1 MMRRKLK
8 QLAQIIVMAGGILGV
23 VVFLWEQLHL
33 AHISERADKI
43 QITAHRGDSG
53 HAPENTLPAIENAI
67 AKRADYVEI
76 DIRRTADDRLVLM
89 HDSSAMRTAGV
100 ERCIEEC
107 SFAEV
112 DLLDVGS
119 WYGTEYA
126 GTAVPTLED
135 VLKIS
140 KGRIGVNIE
149 IKGAEGDTKIA
160 AKVVEEIRRCGVEAE
175 CTVTSGNYEY
185 LKAVEEENSSIRTGI
200 ILSDADNWRD
210 YEVVDFFS
218 VSLQAL
224 NKTIVREM
232 KEAGKEIHVWTA
244 NEANEIR
251 MAMEYQLDNII
262 TDMPQETREFIKNL

>member
-1 MMRRKLK
+1 MTKRVKRYVVDI
-8 QLAQIIVMAGGILGV
+8 IIVVGTLGIA
-23 VVFLWEQLHL
+23 VFLWEQLH
-33 AHISERADKI
+33 AVHISERAENI

-53 HAPENTLPAIENAI
+53 HAPENTLPAIESAI

-89 HDSSAMRTAGV
+89 HDSSAMRTAGI

-119 WYGTEYA
+119 WYGTKYA
-126 GTAVPTLED
+126 GTTVPTLED
-135 VLKIS
+135 VLKLS

-149 IKGAEGDTKIA
+149 IKSVEGDDRIA
-160 AKVVEEIRRCGVEAE
+160 GKVVEELRRCEMEAE
-175 CTVTSGNYEY
+175 CTVTSSNYEI
-185 LKAVEEENSSIRTGI
+185 LKAVEKENSMIRTGI

-210 YEVVDFFS
+210 YDAVDFYS

-224 NKTIVREM
+224 NRTIVKEM
-232 KEAGKEIHVWTA
+232 KAVGKEIHVWTA

-262 TDMPQETREFIKNL
+262 TDMPEETRDFIKNL

>member
-1 MMRRKLK
+1 MRRRVKT
-8 QLAQIIVMAGGILGV
+8 LAVDIILVVGTLGIA
-23 VVFLWEQLHL
+23 VFLWEKLHL
-33 AHISERADKI
+33 AHISGRAENI

-53 HAPENTLPAIENAI
+53 HAPENTLPAIESAI
-67 AKRADYVEI
+67 AKKADYVEI

-89 HDSSAMRTAGV
+89 HDSSALRTAGI

-112 DLLDVGS
+112 DMLDVGS

-126 GTAVPTLED
+126 GTTVPTLED
-135 VLKIS
+135 VLNIS

-160 AKVVEEIRRCGVEAE
+160 GKVVEEIKRSGMEAE
-175 CTVTSGNYEY
+175 CMVTSSDYEY
-185 LKAVEEENSSIRTGI
+185 LKAVEKKDSSIRTGI
-200 ILSDADNWRD
+200 ILSEAENWQD
-210 YEVVDFFS
+210 YDDVDFYS

-224 NKTIVREM
+224 NRAIVKEM
-232 KEAGKEIHVWTA
+232 KAAGKEIHVWTA

-262 TDMPQETREFIKNL
+262 TDMPEETREFIKNL